1 MSERLTDEQLAAIRA
16 RADVAAPG
24 PWTWRGGNLVTLND
38 TARSISMGRCV
49 LAIDGEATSINDLV
63 EWEYVREA
71 EDAEFIAASREDI
84 PALLAHI
91 DTLTTERNALV
102 DVIMRHTDICVF
114 GGGHVRNG
122 VARRDS
128 CKYGHPGCACA
139 DWIATRGL
147 DDEARWRAEIEAR
160 VAELFAERF
169 PPGSDGPPVG
179 FDIGTLY
186 EQATCEVAE
195 KVKEEIQAAFQRD
208 ADRFLGREVDG
219 AEHG

>member
-1 MSERLTDEQLAAIRA
+1 MSDQLTDEQLAAIRE
-16 RADVAAPG
+16 RADAATPG
-24 PWTWRGGNLVTLND
+24 PWKVTW
-38 TARSISMGRCV
+38 
-49 LAIDGEATSINDLV
+49 DGENDPDGAWSAEWPWLIRQDIYPGKSVANLAEV
-63 EWEYVREA
+63 EA
-71 EDAEFIAASREDI
+71 STEDAEFIAASREDI

-147 DDEARWRAEIEAR
+147 DDEA
-160 VAELFAERF
+160 
-169 PPGSDGPPVG
+169 SS
-179 FDIGTLY
+179 
-186 EQATCEVAE
+186 
-195 KVKEEIQAAFQRD
+195 
-208 ADRFLGREVDG
+208 
-219 AEHG
+219 